1 MKKKN
6 ILITEDD
13 TNMGAILSEYLQA
26 KGYSVTLCADGKT
39 GFNAFAKQDF
49 DLCILDIMMP
59 VKDGFTLAREIRKL
73 DKKVPLIF
81 LTAKS
86 IKEDRIEGF
95 KIGGDDYITK
105 PFSMEELLLRM
116 EAIFKRMKQG
126 GGQEKGKPFRIG
138 KYVFDYRR
146 QELSIGKKSRRLST
160 RESELLRLLCLN
172 KNEVL
177 ERAYALKAVWGDDS
191 YFNSR
196 SMVVFMSILRKY
208 LKEDASIEIA
218 NVHGKGFRLLVDN
231 NKG

>member
-26 KGYSVTLCADGKT
+26 KGYSVTLCTDGKM

-116 EAIFKRMKQG
+116 EAIFKRIKQE

-196 SMVVFMSILRKY
+196 SMDVFMSKLRKY
-208 LKEDASIEIA
+208 LKEDASIEIV